1 MNCHNI
7 HCISEKH
14 KDFEETF
21 FKDNLTEKLTN
32 CSNPISSRGVN
43 LFGNRKYFLA
53 YSIENDL
60 SPFILLVSILS
71 PLKRKGSAPVISIN
85 V

>member
-1 MNCHNI
+1 MIYIVFLRNKKTVKKLSFKGNI
-7 HCISEKH
+7 MKE
-14 KDFEETF
+14 
-21 FKDNLTEKLTN
+21 LTN

-43 LFGNRKYFLA
+43 LSGNRKYFSA